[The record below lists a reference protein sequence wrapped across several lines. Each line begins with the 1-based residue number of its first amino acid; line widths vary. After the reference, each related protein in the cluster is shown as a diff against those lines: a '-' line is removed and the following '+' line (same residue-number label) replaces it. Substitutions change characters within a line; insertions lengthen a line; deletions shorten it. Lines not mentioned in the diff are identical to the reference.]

1 MPRPKIILDC
11 DPGLDDALAILVAAA
26 HTDLL
31 GITTVSGNV
40 PVAST
45 TRNALLVTQIAD
57 IDVEVYPG
65 ADRPVLIEPKH
76 AGHIHG
82 ASGMDGP
89 AVPELTRQA
98 NRTDAV
104 RFIIDTVRSTD
115 DVWLVPIG
123 PLTNI
128 ALAIHQAPD
137 IIDKMAG
144 ISLMGG
150 SAGPG
155 NVTPSAEFNIWA
167 DPHAARMV
175 FRSGVPR
182 LIMAGLNL
190 TTQLTVDRTVAQ
202 RLAELGSTTGTF
214 ASEVIEAYVQ
224 AGERMR
230 NESSANLHDPCAV
243 LALTHPEL
251 FTSAPRHVDV
261 SVDDITMGMTVVD
274 ERGFGS
280 GTTNLEVLYSI
291 DRSTAIDVVVDCVG
305 RYS

>member
-1 MPRPKIILDC
+1 MAAPKIILDC
-11 DPGLDDALAILVAAA
+11 DPGLDDAMAILVAAA
-26 HTDLL
+26 HTELL

-40 PVAST
+40 SVEST
-45 TRNALLVTQIAD
+45 TRNALLVSQIAD
-57 IDVEVYPG
+57 IDVAVYRG
-65 ADRPVLIEPKH
+65 ADRPVLIEARH

-89 AVPELTRQA
+89 TLPELVRA
-98 NRTDAV
+98 PESTDAV
-104 RFIIDTVRSTD
+104 RFIIDTVRSTN

-137 IIDKMAG
+137 IVDKMAG

-150 SAGPG
+150 STGPG
-155 NVTPSAEFNIWA
+155 NVTPAAEFNIWA

-175 FRSGVPR
+175 FRAGVPR

-190 TTQLTVDRTVAQ
+190 TSQCTVDRSVGE
-202 RLAELGSTTGTF
+202 RLAAVGTTTGIF
-214 ASEVIEAYVQ
+214 ASELIEAYVQ

-251 FTSAPRHVDV
+251 FTSARRHVDV

-274 ERGFGS
+274 ERGFGARD
-280 GTTNLEVLYSI
+280 TNVDVLYGI
-291 DRSTAIDVVVDCVG
+291 DRDAAIDIVVDSVSQY
-305 RYS
+305 R